1 MKKLRINNRNFI
13 KYKFLNSLFL
23 GTSLGSIF
31 TIYAPLEPA
40 VYSAGGIV
48 LAICMLLVATQYYK
62 ILNIN
67 YFYRISLFVELII
80 LAVIIAFLLFS
91 FNYQIAFLVYIGYQ
105 ITFMFGSY
113 LIRGETL
120 LLKKDRILTLVDISK
135 QFGYLF
141 GLASSY
147 LFYNFIE
154 YQFNIID
161 NQSQVFYIHYFLL
174 IIELLVIIFLIKSFE
189 KYKHY

>member
-13 KYKFLNSLFL
+13 KYKFLNSTFL
-23 GTSLGSIF
+23 GTSIGSIF
-31 TIYAPLEPA
+31 TIYTPLEPA
-40 VYSAGGIV
+40 VYSVGGII
-48 LAICMLLVATQYYK
+48 LAILMLLVATQYSK
-62 ILNIN
+62 ILNVN

-91 FNYQIAFLVYIGYQ
+91 FNYQIALLVYIGYQ

-113 LIRGETL
+113 LVRGETL
-120 LLKKDRILTLVDISK
+120 LLKKDRILTLVDVAK
-135 QFGYLF
+135 QFGYLI

-147 LFYNFIE
+147 IFYNFIE

>member
-1 MKKLRINNRNFI
+1 
-13 KYKFLNSLFL
+13 
-23 GTSLGSIF
+23 
-31 TIYAPLEPA
+31 
-40 VYSAGGIV
+40 
-48 LAICMLLVATQYYK
+48 
-62 ILNIN
+62 
-67 YFYRISLFVELII
+67 
-80 LAVIIAFLLFS
+80 
-91 FNYQIAFLVYIGYQ
+91 
-105 ITFMFGSY
+105 MFGSY
-113 LIRGETL
+113 LVRGETL

-135 QFGYLF
+135 QFGYLV
-141 GLASSY
+141 GLAVSY